1 MKVKDLIK
9 ELQQYDLESPV
20 LFNEPYRNELHEL
33 VVMGY
38 NPDELDYQENK
49 TENTIVEIEIDE
61 RYRDNDGGVE

>member
-9 ELQQYDLESPV
+9 ELKQYNLESPV
-20 LFNEPYRNELHEL
+20 LFNDAIKNELHEL

-38 NPDELDYQENK
+38 NPDELDYQNNK

-61 RYRDNDGGVE
+61 RDRK